1 MCWRRCWR
9 KELGHPYLLWTD
21 EGWMYLAVVL
31 DLFNRE
37 VIGWSMKPRMTTD
50 IVVDSLKRE
59 QNQEKLAA

>member
-1 MCWRRCWR
+1 
-9 KELGHPYLLWTD
+9 
-21 EGWMYLAVVL
+21 MYLAVVL